1 MVVKNSKRKVAPQ
14 KKKLF
19 GVIGLVGLLVVGV
32 LLWWGYLKVFKPNVR
47 IENEEGK
54 TYLYIHT
61 GATFEQVLSSL
72 TANKYL
78 CDPKS
83 FEWMAVKMNYPTH
96 VKPGRYKISDGMTN
110 RQLLN
115 MLRAGNQE
123 PVKVIFNSVRFKHE
137 LASVVGKQI
146 EADSMEII
154 KLLNDEVFLEKLG
167 GFNKETAQAMFIPNT
182 YELYWNT
189 SAEQFIR
196 KMYGEYQKFWNEK
209 RLKQAELAGMTP
221 AQVSTLASIIE
232 EESQKKSERPII
244 AGLYINRIKKGMLLQ
259 ADPTVRFAWGDFT
272 IKRIYEKYTLVDSPY
287 NTYKYAGLPPGPI
300 CIPSISAI
308 DAVLNYQK
316 HEYIYFCAKED
327 FSGYHNF
334 ARTLEQHNQNAQ
346 KYRRALT
353 KAGIRR

>member
-1 MVVKNSKRKVAPQ
+1 MVSKNSKRKVIPQ

-19 GVIGLVGLLVVGV
+19 GIIAIAGLLVIGGG
-32 LLWWGYLKVFKPNVR
+32 LYWGYFKIFKPNVR
-47 IENEEGK
+47 IENEQGA
-54 TYLYIHT
+54 TYLYLHT
-61 GATFEQVLSSL
+61 GTTFEQVMSSL

-83 FEWMAVKMNYPTH
+83 FEWMAVKMNYPNH
-96 VKPGRYKISDGMTN
+96 VKPGRYKVSDGMTN

-115 MLRAGNQE
+115 MLRSGNQE
-123 PVKVIFNSVRFKHE
+123 PVKVIFNTLRFKHE

-154 KLLNDEVFLEKLG
+154 RLLNDEVFLSKL
-167 GFNKETAQAMFIPNT
+167 GFNKQSAQAMFIPNT
-182 YELYWNT
+182 YEMYWNT
-189 SAEQFIR
+189 SAEQFIN
-196 KMYGEYQKFWNEK
+196 KMYKEYQKFWNAK
-209 RLKQAELAGMTP
+209 RLKQSELMGLTP
-221 AQVSTLASIIE
+221 VQVSSLAAIVE

-244 AGLYINRIKKGMLLQ
+244 AGLYFNRLKKDMLLQ
-259 ADPTVRFAWGDFT
+259 ADPTVRFAWGDFS
-272 IKRIYEKYTLVDSPY
+272 IKRVYQKYTLVDSPY
-287 NTYKYAGLPPGPI
+287 NTYKYLGLPPGPI
-300 CIPSISAI
+300 CIPSIAALE
-308 DAVLNYQK
+308 AVLNYQK

-346 KYRRALT
+346 KYRKALN